1 MLDCRTKRGS
11 GYLVFFIRLFSP
23 GRILFVAILFVAGY
37 LTFSAGT
44 NLLHSYQ
51 LVNDEN
57 QMQNDV
63 AQLQGQVDQLQ
74 QIRDYLRTDEYV
86 EYMAHNVFGLVKPGE
101 QLVVVNA
108 PPPVPTAQPDAV
120 NADGTPTDPTQ
131 YTWWQRLFGGN

>member
-1 MLDCRTKRGS
+1 MFL
-11 GYLVFFIRLFSP
+11 IRLFSP
-23 GRILFVAILFVAGY
+23 GRILFLAIVFVAGY

-101 QLVVVNA
+101 QLVVVSA
-108 PPPVPTAQPDAV
+108 PPAPPAAQTGAVP
-120 NADGTPTDPTQ
+120 DGSTGPKDPTQ
-131 YTWWQRLFGGN
+131 YTWWQRLFGGD